1 MNSDTHANRH
11 ATHLA
16 DNLAA
21 VRDRIRAACER
32 AGRPPDEVTLIAV
45 GKTWPLDDLR
55 AAVAAGA
62 TDLGENYV
70 QEAVDKF
77 DAWSGPRPVWHFIGP
92 LQSNKTRA
100 IAERFDWV
108 QTVDRLKIAR
118 RLSDQRPESLAPLNV
133 CIQVNVSRDPAKSG
147 VMPEQAVELARRV
160 SELPRLR
167 LAGLMTIPS
176 LEEDEAGLK
185 ARFLQLKSLRDTLI
199 TDFPD
204 CQALSMGMS
213 QDFEIAIECGATQV
227 RVGSAI
233 FGQRHR

>member
-1 MNSDTHANRH
+1 MNSEPHAN
-11 ATHLA
+11 AIA
-16 DNLAA
+16 DNLASVKA
-21 VRDRIRAACER
+21 RIRSACER
-32 AGRPPDEVTLIAV
+32 AGRSADDVTLVAV
-45 GKTWPLDDLR
+45 SKTWPLADLL
-55 AAVAAGA
+55 AAVSAGA

-70 QEAVDKF
+70 QESVDKV

-108 QTVDRLKIAR
+108 QTIDRLKIAR
-118 RLSDQRPESLAPLNV
+118 RLSDQRPESIPPLNV
-133 CIQVNVSRDPAKSG
+133 CLQVNISRDPAKSG
-147 VMPEQAVELARRV
+147 VTPDEVTELARSV

-167 LAGLMTIPS
+167 LAGLMAIPA
-176 LEEDEAGLK
+176 LDLPEAELK
-185 ARFLQLKSLRDTLI
+185 AQFLQLKSLRDTLI

-213 QDFEIAIECGATQV
+213 QDFEIAIECGATHV